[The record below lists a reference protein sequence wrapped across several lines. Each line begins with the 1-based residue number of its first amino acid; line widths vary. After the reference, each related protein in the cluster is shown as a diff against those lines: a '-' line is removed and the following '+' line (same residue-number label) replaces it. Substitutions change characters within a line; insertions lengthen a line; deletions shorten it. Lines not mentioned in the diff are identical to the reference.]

1 MGNSD
6 EIEDEAFFERLAQ
19 AEPSALRAPARLKSR
34 VYSALM
40 REAAEAAP
48 LRSLTAT
55 EAAGHRLCV
64 FEKFVQ
70 ILPLGA
76 RLDSVNYCR
85 FCHGRVLG
93 ENMDSAPIFW
103 KGCPYA
109 DFHRH

>member
-1 MGNSD
+1 MDSREIRD
-6 EIEDEAFFERLAQ
+6 EEAFFGHLAE
-19 AEPSALRAPARLKSR
+19 ATRPGLFASSRLKSR
-34 VYSALM
+34 IYSDLM
-40 REAAEAAP
+40 RQAVESRP

-76 RLDSVNYCR
+76 KFDSVNYCR

-93 ENMDSAPIFW
+93 ELIEGAPIAW

-109 DFHRH
+109 EFQRH

>member
-1 MGNSD
+1 MSSSD
-6 EIEDEAFFERLAQ
+6 DPKDDAFFELLAR
-19 AEPSALRAPARLKSR
+19 ASPSELRAPARLKSR

-40 REAAEAAP
+40 RRAAEAGP
-48 LRSLTAT
+48 LRSLTDT
-55 EAAGHRLCV
+55 QEAGNRLCV

-70 ILPLGA
+70 ILPVGT
-76 RLDSVNYCR
+76 RLESINYCR

-109 DFHRH
+109 DFHRN

>member
-1 MGNSD
+1 MDSHD
-6 EIEDEAFFERLAQ
+6 IHEEDAFFERLAQ
-19 AEPSALRAPARLKSR
+19 APRSELFAPSRLKSR
-34 VYSALM
+34 IYSMLM
-40 REAAEAAP
+40 QAAAEARP

-55 EAAGHRLCV
+55 ESAGHRLCV

-93 ENMDSAPIFW
+93 ELVEGAPISW

-109 DFHRH
+109 EFQRH

>member
-1 MGNSD
+1 MDSRDIHD
-6 EIEDEAFFERLAQ
+6 EDAFFERLAQ
-19 AEPSALRAPARLKSR
+19 APRSDLFASSRLKSR
-34 VYSALM
+34 IYSALM
-40 REAAEAAP
+40 QAAAQAGP

-55 EAAGHRLCV
+55 ESAGQRLCV

-70 ILPLGA
+70 ILPVGA

-93 ENMDSAPIFW
+93 ELIEGAPISW

-109 DFHRH
+109 EFQRH